1 MLTRGQLKVNTEVL
15 GSDELSVLSSVSAG
29 SGLVAVAMYDF
40 VDTEEFCQAN
50 ISYIDNLFTTLLG
63 EDKIK
68 RAGQRHGRQH
78 IQPVL
83 VSPGTD

>member
-1 MLTRGQLKVNTEVL
+1 MLKGGTEVL

-40 VDTEEFCQAN
+40 VDIEEFCQAN

-63 EDKIK
+63 
-68 RAGQRHGRQH
+68 
-78 IQPVL
+78 
-83 VSPGTD
+83 